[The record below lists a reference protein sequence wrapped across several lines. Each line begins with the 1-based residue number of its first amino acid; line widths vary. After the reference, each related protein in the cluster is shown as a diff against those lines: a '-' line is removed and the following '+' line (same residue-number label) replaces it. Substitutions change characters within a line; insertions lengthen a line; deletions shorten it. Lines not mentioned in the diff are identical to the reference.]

1 METWYILEDGGFAD
15 PNEVSHGDDG
25 VLRHVSGTPVAY
37 GPHGPRSRGMS
48 PEEVATYRTR
58 EMLPESPAAP
68 AVVSGEPQPDAARET
83 SPEKP
88 KRQYRTRGLKAD

>member
-1 METWYILEDGGFAD
+1 METWYILEDGAFAD

-25 VLRHVSGTPVAY
+25 VLRHVSGSPVAY

-48 PEEVATYRTR
+48 HEEVATYRTR
-58 EMLPESPAAP
+58 EMLSEISVVPV
-68 AVVSGEPQPDAARET
+68 VVSGEFQPDVAREM